1 MSGQECWRRWIPGRL
16 SARPSPYRFQYF
28 LLGSAFVS
36 ALVITSNLEIIGNIG
51 GGAGMRAFFLMSVAA
66 LPMTCLL
73 WLLLPWRATV
83 PALRKTVTV
92 LFLGS
97 SLLLLSS
104 GGIAALPVVSVSVG
118 NALVVFGL
126 RGGIAYAAIT
136 GLYCFIGGL
145 FNPDQGIISSV
156 VSGAVMLLLC
166 LVILVVVIAMI
177 EAHRRA
183 EETAVLLAELKDAHA
198 ELRRYAEQ
206 ARELAIAE
214 ERARIARD
222 MHDSIGHYLTVINIG
237 LGNAQRYR
245 YLRPEAAWEEVRQAQ
260 ELTREALADTRRWVR
275 ALRPLRMD
283 GKRGVEALAALVD
296 SFNSADIRLTFTPR
310 GRWPDLDGERE
321 MVCFRVVQ
329 EGLTNVLRHAKAR
342 NVEVTVDCTSQD
354 VNLSIN
360 DDGQGCDGDTAA
372 HGTGLRG
379 LRERVEAV
387 NGTMDIHTG
396 PGEGFRLRVRVPV

>member
-1 MSGQECWRRWIPGRL
+1 LRVFPCTTLFRS
-16 SARPSPYRFQYF
+16 
-28 LLGSAFVS
+28 
-36 ALVITSNLEIIGNIG
+36 
-51 GGAGMRAFFLMSVAA
+51 
-66 LPMTCLL
+66 
-73 WLLLPWRATV
+73 WRATV
-83 PALRKTVTV
+83 PVLRKTVTV

-97 SLLLLSS
+97 SMLLLSS
-104 GGIAALPVVSVSVG
+104 GGIAALLVVSVSVG

-136 GLYCFIGGL
+136 GLFCFLIGF
-145 FNPDQGIISSV
+145 FNPDQGLIASV

-166 LVILVVVIAMI
+166 LVILVVVVAMI

-206 ARELAIAE
+206 ARELAVAE
-214 ERARIARD
+214 ERARMARD

-237 LGNAQRYR
+237 LDNAQRYR
-245 YLRPEAAWEEVRQAQ
+245 DLRPEAAWEEVRQAQ

-275 ALRPLRMD
+275 ALRPLRME

-296 SFNSADIRLTFTPR
+296 SFNGADIRLTFTPS

-342 NVEVTVDCTSQD
+342 NVEVRVDCTAQA
-354 VNLSIN
+354 VNLSIS
-360 DDGQGCDGDTAA
+360 DDGRGGDGETAA
-372 HGTGLRG
+372 DGTGLRG

-387 NGTMDIHTG
+387 NGTM
-396 PGEGFRLRVRVPV
+396 